1 MNYPW
6 LGCAAAVALSVCLM
20 GAPQAQAVDLK
31 QASETAKTVISAA
44 DRAALLPDSMNG
56 QQAAASITK
65 EQMCSLAVRLYA
77 SLTDTTYTDL
87 MSRDSAK
94 RSVCP
99 FTDTTSA
106 DVQEAWLL
114 KLTQEE
120 TGTFAPRELANRQQL
135 LAMLYQAVRTA
146 DNGTELSENEIA
158 EALYSYTDGTY
169 VPDWAR
175 EGTAYFVRQGLTSG
189 IGDNLLGIGEPISAE
204 QASILT
210 YRAAAAVHTG
220 RGTSSTTGDVSTIA
234 MHSGTQAVS
243 WTGSGADYYL
253 LYFYQNDDFSQK
265 PVYVEQTASTG
276 SGAQEY
282 TLPEEIQN
290 QPGIWY
296 WSVDGFDCEGKLLA
310 SAQSTAQL
318 TVTADAAQP
327 ETSLLMPE
335 TRTYTYTVPAQGFA
349 SEDTTGT
356 QTDETVISSTIP
368 AGMTYAGESYSDK
381 VARSF
386 GAGASYHKYASASEA
401 KKHQVEIAVQVWDFD
416 SNGNKVTRTKYLQI
430 HEALASSVQQIFAEI
445 YAGKER
451 FPIHTLGG
459 YNWRGDGSSS
469 EHCLGTALDINWEEN
484 YMCTKSGAP
493 LTGSYWKPGEDAYS
507 IPANGEVVRIFA
519 KYGFGWGGTITD
531 PHGGANG
538 GGTFSFKVVKKN
550 NVIYLYNQ
558 ASKLVVYFDKTG
570 MHLAEDATIR
580 WGSAKLA
587 EVNADIQ
594 KMLAEDTE
602 TAIGVR
608 TYYSMAL
615 RAEYTLIFSKK
626 GGGILWNGT
635 GWGDW
640 ASSRPDT
647 ATD

>member
-31 QASETAKTVISAA
+31 QTSETAKIVISAA

-56 QQAAASITK
+56 QQTAASITK

-77 SLTDTTYTDL
+77 SLTDTAYTDL

-99 FTDTTSA
+99 FTDTNSA

-114 KLTQEE
+114 NLTQEE

-146 DNGTELSENEIA
+146 DSGTELSENEIA
-158 EALYSYTDGTY
+158 EALYSYTDGAY

-189 IGDNLLGIGEPISAE
+189 IGDKLLGIGEPISAE
-204 QASILT
+204 QASVLT

-220 RGTSSTTGDVSTIA
+220 RGASSTTGDVSTIA

-253 LYFYQNDDFSQK
+253 LYFYQNNDFSQK

-282 TLPEEIQN
+282 ALPEEIQN

-381 VARSF
+381 VTRIF

-416 SNGNKVTRTKYLQI
+416 SNGNKVTRTKYLQV

-519 KYGFGWGGTITD
+519 KYGFGWGGTW
-531 PHGGANG
+531 N
-538 GGTFSFKVVKKN
+538 
-550 NVIYLYNQ
+550 
-558 ASKLVVYFDKTG
+558 
-570 MHLAEDATIR
+570 
-580 WGSAKLA
+580 
-587 EVNADIQ
+587 
-594 KMLAEDTE
+594 
-602 TAIGVR
+602 
-608 TYYSMAL
+608 
-615 RAEYTLIFSKK
+615 SKK
-626 GGGILWNGT
+626 DYMHFSYFGT
-635 GWGDW
+635 
-640 ASSRPDT
+640 
-647 ATD
+647 

>member
-77 SLTDTTYTDL
+77 SLTDTAYTDL

-99 FTDTTSA
+99 FTDTNSA

-114 KLTQEE
+114 NLTQEE

-146 DNGTELSENEIA
+146 D
-158 EALYSYTDGTY
+158 
-169 VPDWAR
+169 
-175 EGTAYFVRQGLTSG
+175 
-189 IGDNLLGIGEPISAE
+189 
-204 QASILT
+204 
-210 YRAAAAVHTG
+210 
-220 RGTSSTTGDVSTIA
+220 
-234 MHSGTQAVS
+234 
-243 WTGSGADYYL
+243 SGADYYL
-253 LYFYQNDDFSQK
+253 LYFYQNDGFSQK
-265 PVYVEQTASTG
+265 PAYVEQTASTG

-282 TLPEEIQN
+282 ALPEEIQS

-349 SEDTTGT
+349 SEDTAGT

-381 VARSF
+381 VTRIF

-416 SNGNKVTRTKYLQI
+416 NNGNKVTRTKYLQV

-519 KYGFGWGGTITD
+519 KYGFGWGGTW
-531 PHGGANG
+531 N
-538 GGTFSFKVVKKN
+538 
-550 NVIYLYNQ
+550 
-558 ASKLVVYFDKTG
+558 
-570 MHLAEDATIR
+570 
-580 WGSAKLA
+580 
-587 EVNADIQ
+587 
-594 KMLAEDTE
+594 
-602 TAIGVR
+602 
-608 TYYSMAL
+608 
-615 RAEYTLIFSKK
+615 SKK
-626 GGGILWNGT
+626 DYMHFSYFGT
-635 GWGDW
+635 
-640 ASSRPDT
+640 
-647 ATD
+647 